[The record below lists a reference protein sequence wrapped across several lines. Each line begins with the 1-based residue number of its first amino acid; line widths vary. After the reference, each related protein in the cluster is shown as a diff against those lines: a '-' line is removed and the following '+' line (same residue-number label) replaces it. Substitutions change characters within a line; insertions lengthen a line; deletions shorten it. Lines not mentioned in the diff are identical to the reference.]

1 MFIKIRKSNVLG
13 ESVNCEFISEE
24 VFFKVT
30 NNMIKKQKD
39 DKLIC
44 FEDEEFIW
52 LNILGEK

>member
-30 NNMIKKQKD
+30 NNMIKKQKS
-39 DKLIC
+39 
-44 FEDEEFIW
+44 FE
-52 LNILGEK
+52 